1 MGEERRKSRLIE
13 EIEEGGGQAKAQSK
27 DPLKGILKGP
37 SSASPSAPV
46 SASGEKGGVEDGG
59 LDEMLSVPEF
69 MWNRVD
75 GARRI
80 TFKVPKLVRHFVHN
94 IYIYT
99 WPPFFA
105 QFICAHSFFYMCDAF
120 RRLAPTYPAP
130 HSTSN
135 RVDSFCA
142 SPNCTH
148 SISISTPPTPPS
160 ARCWGHFLRV
170 YKTRHFR
177 LSVRRIWTSM
187 RRGRNG
193 GLVREYWF
201 CMLDLAFLEE
211 AGDVA

>member
-94 IYIYT
+94 IYIY
-99 WPPFFA
+99 
-105 QFICAHSFFYMCDAF
+105 ILGLHSSLSSYV
-120 RRLAPTYPAP
+120 LTL
-130 HSTSN
+130 
-135 RVDSFCA
+135 
-142 SPNCTH
+142 
-148 SISISTPPTPPS
+148 
-160 ARCWGHFLRV
+160 FLYV
-170 YKTRHFR
+170 
-177 LSVRRIWTSM
+177 SCVS
-187 RRGRNG
+187 
-193 GLVREYWF
+193 
-201 CMLDLAFLEE
+201 
-211 AGDVA
+211 